1 MDGVTDDVPHNTD
14 SDGYPN
20 VFKLERNDDGLWL
33 NDNWAKPDNEWNPD
47 NKFVFRLRNSFLSRG
62 LHVAVFLF
70 GIAEIFLPTA
80 EHLSRFLQLQRNV
93 FAVLVGNKLAFP
105 CDRNEEFECVQNQDA
120 VGYLF
125 RFLLL
130 FGKIS
135 DIRKLEQIEKFIYH
149 NIISTENLLA
159 AWREFL
165 RNKRGRKDIERFS
178 LHLTDNILA
187 LHRELFDK
195 TYQHGPYKAFR
206 INDPKPRDIHK
217 ATVRDRLLHHAIY
230 RILYPYFD
238 PKFIFDS
245 YSCRRVKGTHR
256 AINRFRDDARKVS
269 RNHTRTVWVL
279 KCDIRKFFAN
289 INHQILGNILK
300 KHIKSGNTILLLSK
314 VVRSF
319 HTKDRPD
326 IGLPL
331 GNLTSQ
337 LLVNIYMNELDHF
350 LKREMKVAHC
360 VRYAD
365 DFVIL
370 HESKEYLENLLPKLS
385 EFLETRLKLSL
396 HTDKVFIKTWA
407 SGVDFL
413 GWVHFPHHRIPRTS
427 TKKRM
432 FRNLRQKQAESSV
445 ASYLG
450 LLSHGNTHDLR
461 ERVKEEFPPEE

>member
-1 MDGVTDDVPHNTD
+1 MRPCHI
-14 SDGYPN
+14 Y
-20 VFKLERNDDGLWL
+20 ND
-33 NDNWAKPDNEWNPD
+33 
-47 NKFVFRLRNSFLSRG
+47 
-62 LHVAVFLF
+62 
-70 GIAEIFLPTA
+70 
-80 EHLSRFLQLQRNV
+80 
-93 FAVLVGNKLAFP
+93 
-105 CDRNEEFECVQNQDA
+105 
-120 VGYLF
+120 
-125 RFLLL
+125 
-130 FGKIS
+130 
-135 DIRKLEQIEKFIYH
+135 
-149 NIISTENLLA
+149 IISTENLLA

-178 LHLTDNILA
+178 LHLNDNILA
-187 LHRELFDK
+187 LHRELADK

-238 PKFIFDS
+238 TKFIFDS
-245 YSCRRVKGTHR
+245 YSCRRAKGTHR
-256 AINRFRDDARKVS
+256 AINRFREYARQVS
-269 RNHTRTVWVL
+269 WNHTRTVWVL

-337 LLVNIYMNELDHF
+337 LLVNIYMNEFDHF
-350 LKREMKVAHC
+350 LKREMKVERC

-370 HESKEYLENLLPKLS
+370 HESKEYLENLLPKIS
-385 EFLETRLKLSL
+385 AFLETRLKLSL
-396 HTDKVFIKTWA
+396 HPGKVFIKTIA

-413 GWVHFPHHRIPRTS
+413 GWVHFPHHRVPRTS
-427 TKKRM
+427 TRRRM
-432 FRNLRQKQAESSV
+432 FRNFDQNPTKEAL
-445 ASYLG
+445 ASYGG
-450 LLSHGNTHDLR
+450 LLSHGNTYKLWQEISLR
-461 ERVKEEFPPEE
+461 EKSGERLRRKEKNQSVKDSKN